1 MALEFKCSYCG
12 LQIIS
17 KFLSIGE
24 EIECKNC
31 KNSSIIPNSAA
42 GISEA
47 LKRGNT
53 ISDTFDNDMESSSKT
68 SDKILTKKVDE
79 GKVKDKKSSSK
90 NTGLHVD
97 IEAMFGEP
105 LLKVDGGVTEI
116 LYLYKKKL
124 VIAPRKTLLGK
135 IEGGGHEIIYLK
147 HIKDIEFKYGGTL
160 ANGYIQFR
168 TSSSGNNKKSGI
180 LPGFE
185 TANDPNTVHFRKKIN
200 DKMFKILKLVDKCIE
215 N

>member
-1 MALEFKCSYCG
+1 MSAIKCPACDCFINSFQLQNENCWSCG
-12 LQIIS
+12 SDIS
-17 KFLSIGE
+17 VL
-24 EIECKNC
+24 
-31 KNSSIIPNSAA
+31 
-42 GISEA
+42 
-47 LKRGNT
+47 
-53 ISDTFDNDMESSSKT
+53 
-68 SDKILTKKVDE
+68 
-79 GKVKDKKSSSK
+79 KDKNESNSKNNEDLEKTDVNKPVKNISPK

-105 LLKVDGGVTEI
+105 LLKVDGGATEI

-135 IEGGGHEIIYLK
+135 VEGGGHEIIYLK

-168 TSSSGNNKKSGI
+168 TSSSGNNKKYGI

-185 TANDPNTVHFRKKIN
+185 TANDPNTVHFRKKMN
-200 DKMFKILKLVDKCIE
+200 AKMFKILKLVDKCIE